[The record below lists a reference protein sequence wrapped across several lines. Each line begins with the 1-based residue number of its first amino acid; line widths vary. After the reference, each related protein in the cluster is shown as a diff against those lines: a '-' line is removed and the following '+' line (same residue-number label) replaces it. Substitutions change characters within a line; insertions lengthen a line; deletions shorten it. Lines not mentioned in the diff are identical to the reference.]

1 MNNNISKI
9 IVFILITG
17 IMFQGYSIKTYAEE
31 RTEINTDELTEQL
44 ILYENYENDSFTRE
58 DCIVNIMKIIG
69 LNEKKID
76 KNGII
81 MGIENNFLDYK
92 ERGLHIYDYD
102 YIEYA
107 LRIGMIQLETD
118 IKGRG
123 YYLRPYDKAKICE
136 VLTWCIRCL
145 EPSGEECIKEL
156 GDYIFTDEEIYK
168 KALKYKLIDETGTQ
182 FDMLNMPI
190 NVAAYKKIISNLLKC
205 QINLHYADN
214 KLFPEKAGCDLK
226 YDGKTYGEYIILKRE
241 GFEARKRYLYLN
253 INGHL
258 YDNSIYPYLFE
269 NDRILVNY
277 LGIKNSLYDNLSK
290 EKFNKIIEENSIE
303 RYERKFNNNIDD
315 TYVSI
320 REFCAAIGYKVD
332 YEENSNTLI
341 LTNLQDEV

>member
-69 LNEKKID
+69 LTEDLID
-76 KNGII
+76 MGGMYLGRPFIDYNPKND
-81 MGIENNFLDYK
+81 FYS
-92 ERGLHIYDYD
+92 YDYFL
-102 YIEYA
+102 YSWS
-107 LRIGMIQLETD
+107 IGMVKLEL
-118 IKGRG
+118 KNNAGWEV
-123 YYLRPYDKAKICE
+123 RPYDKAKICE

-190 NVAAYKKIISNLLKC
+190 NVAAYKKIISNLL
-205 QINLHYADN
+205 NY
-214 KLFPEKAGCDLK
+214 
-226 YDGKTYGEYIILKRE
+226 
-241 GFEARKRYLYLN
+241 YLLN
-253 INGHL
+253 
-258 YDNSIYPYLFE
+258 
-269 NDRILVNY
+269 V
-277 LGIKNSLYDNLSK
+277 
-290 EKFNKIIEENSIE
+290 
-303 RYERKFNNNIDD
+303 
-315 TYVSI
+315 
-320 REFCAAIGYKVD
+320 
-332 YEENSNTLI
+332 
-341 LTNLQDEV
+341 

>member
-1 MNNNISKI
+1 MKNNISKI
-9 IVFILITG
+9 IFFILITCA
-17 IMFQGYSIKTYAEE
+17 IFQSFSINSYALDK
-31 RTEINTDELTEQL
+31 TEINTDELTEQL
-44 ILYENYENDSFTRE
+44 ILYKNYENDSFPRE

-69 LNEKKID
+69 LTEDLID
-76 KNGII
+76 MGGMYLGRPFIDYNPKND
-81 MGIENNFLDYK
+81 FYS
-92 ERGLHIYDYD
+92 YDYFL
-102 YIEYA
+102 YSWS
-107 LRIGMIQLETD
+107 IGMVKLEL
-118 IKGRG
+118 KNNAGWEV
-123 YYLRPYDKAKICE
+123 RPYDKAKICE

-341 LTNLQDEV
+341 LTNIQDEV

>member
-1 MNNNISKI
+1 MNKKISKI
-9 IVFILITG
+9 IVFILI
-17 IMFQGYSIKTYAEE
+17 ICALFQSTSVNTYAEE

-69 LNEKKID
+69 LTEDVIELSGIYLGRPFID
-76 KNGII
+76 YDAKLNA
-81 MGIENNFLDYK
+81 
-92 ERGLHIYDYD
+92 YDYN
-102 YIEYA
+102 YISYA
-107 LRIGMIQLETD
+107 WLIGMVQLEL
-118 IKGRG
+118 KNNAAWE
-123 YYLRPYDKAKICE
+123 LRPKDKATIRE
-136 VLTWCIRCL
+136 VLTWSVRCL
-145 EPSGEECIKEL
+145 ERSGEGCDKKHW
-156 GDYIFTDEEIYK
+156 DYIFTDEEVYK
-168 KALKYKLIDETGTQ
+168 KALKYKLIDETETQ
-182 FDMLNMPI
+182 FEMLNMPI
-190 NVAAYKKIISNLLKC
+190 NVAAYKQIISNLLKC

-258 YDNSIYPYLFE
+258 YDNSIYPYLFQ

-277 LGIKNSLYDNLSK
+277 LGIKNSIYDNLSE
-290 EKFNKIIEENSIE
+290 EKFKKIIEENSIE
-303 RYERKFNNNIDD
+303 RYERQFNNNIDD

-341 LTNLQDEV
+341 LTN